1 MEEARSVGGMGRR
14 GRLAGAA
21 LAGFASVVGSLG
33 CDDARRKV
41 RGTPAVA
48 ASATASVA
56 ATVGSAVKI
65 DVVPA
70 AAVAEK
76 RLKQKQVGSQLVID
90 TKGTWEAHCLIHRVC
105 PVKPQALEVCPPGSD
120 APLWSTLPG
129 KAEHFTDP
137 RVAVRGQLVM
147 ADSGFSSAVACEAG
161 QCCNGVRANIVLAG
175 PPYDLELVG
184 LGCAGD
190 ESRQCC
196 PVSAR
201 GEEVIASG
209 VLNYSNGRLFLTS
222 PKLCRP
228 SN

>member
-1 MEEARSVGGMGRR
+1 MGRR

-21 LAGFASVVGSLG
+21 FAGLVLLIASWG
-33 CDDARRKV
+33 CDDTREKV
-41 RGTPAVA
+41 GATQTVA
-48 ASATASVA
+48 APATAGVA
-56 ATVGSAVKI
+56 ATVGSAVKL
-65 DVVPA
+65 DVAPS

-76 RLKQKQVGSQLVID
+76 RWRQERVGSQLVID
-90 TKGTWEAHCLIHRVC
+90 TKGRWEGDCLVHRGC
-105 PVKPQALEVCPPGSD
+105 PVKPHALEVCPSGSD

-147 ADSGFSSAVACEAG
+147 ADSGFSSAVACKAG
-161 QCCNGVRANIVLAG
+161 QCCNGVRVNIVLAG

-196 PVSAR
+196 PFSAR

-209 VLNYSNGRLFLTS
+209 ILNYGNGRLSLTS
-222 PKLCRP
+222 PKLCRTT
-228 SN
+228 NN